1 MFNQRPKPVV
11 LVVLD
16 GWGVDIPSRS
26 NAISQAQTPVWQ
38 RLITTYPT
46 FTLQAAGEAVG
57 LPWGEVGNS
66 EVGHLALGAGKILY
80 HDLPR
85 ITRAIVDKSFFQN
98 RALLT
103 AIQLAQEKNSQ
114 LHLIGLVSPGG
125 VHSSID
131 HLYALLE
138 MAKQQGMANVFVHA
152 FLDGRDTP
160 FDSAKTYLEE
170 LANKMKKI
178 GVGKIASIMGRYYA
192 MDRDNHWDRVQAA
205 YDCLVEGKGKPA
217 TSAGQSI

>member
-80 HDLPR
+80 HD
-85 ITRAIVDKSFFQN
+85 
-98 RALLT
+98 
-103 AIQLAQEKNSQ
+103 
-114 LHLIGLVSPGG
+114 SPG
-125 VHSSID
+125 
-131 HLYALLE
+131 
-138 MAKQQGMANVFVHA
+138 Q
-152 FLDGRDTP
+152 
-160 FDSAKTYLEE
+160 
-170 LANKMKKI
+170 
-178 GVGKIASIMGRYYA
+178 
-192 MDRDNHWDRVQAA
+192 
-205 YDCLVEGKGKPA
+205 
-217 TSAGQSI
+217 